1 MYSFRDKIRLKSPKD
16 ETRGCVVGVV
26 EGSAEPVS
34 AHGVEFVDVV
44 FRSVSFSE
52 LPFTVTLISEEA
64 TDEIGEG
71 ADTASRLCLRSE

>member
-1 MYSFRDKIRLKSPKD
+1 MYSFLDKIRLKSPKD
-16 ETRGCVVGVV
+16 ETRGRVVGVI
-26 EGSAEPVS
+26 EGSAEL

-71 ADTASRLCLRSE
+71 VHTASRLCLRSE